1 MWETIHIIEQMGEWK
16 PKYVIWENVKNVRSK
31 HMRAN
36 HDRYIKEMSRLG
48 YTSNYAVLD
57 AREFGLPQA
66 RERVFTVSILGTDRF
81 EFDDLIR
88 TPMKNID
95 DFLLKDAPKE
105 YDVTQPSV
113 LNVMSLR

>member
-48 YTSNYAVLD
+48 YTSRIMQFLMLENPDYHK
-57 AREFGLPQA
+57 REK
-66 RERVFTVSILGTDRF
+66 
-81 EFDDLIR
+81 EFLQCQFWAQIDL
-88 TPMKNID
+88 
-95 DFLLKDAPKE
+95 
-105 YDVTQPSV
+105 
-113 LNVMSLR
+113 SLMI